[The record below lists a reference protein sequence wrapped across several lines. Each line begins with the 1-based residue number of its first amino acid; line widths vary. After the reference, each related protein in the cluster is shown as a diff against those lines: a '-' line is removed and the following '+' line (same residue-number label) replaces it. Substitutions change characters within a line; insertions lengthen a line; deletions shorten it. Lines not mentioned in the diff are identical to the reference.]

1 VFNLFKT
8 YGKIVS
14 AKLETYPNSKESRGL
29 AYIQFEDVA
38 HAEAAI
44 EALNGKDFKGK
55 QLEIFK
61 LNKKDKK
68 KAEKQLAANAN
79 VQGEEEK
86 KASEEVVTPSEV
98 TQGAEQA
105 EATPEGGEAK
115 PEGEK
120 KPKKQYREKQE
131 KKPKEK
137 YVFRKKE
144 VQSTPQADATPSD
157 VQRVNSDMP
166 AVQQ

>member
-1 VFNLFKT
+1 M
-8 YGKIVS
+8 S

-68 KAEKQLAANAN
+68 KADNPVEPKVA
-79 VQGEEEK
+79 
-86 KASEEVVTPSEV
+86 
-98 TQGAEQA
+98 
-105 EATPEGGEAK
+105 
-115 PEGEK
+115 
-120 KPKKQYREKQE
+120 PKKNNLFVKNLPALSATR
-131 KKPKEK
+131 
-137 YVFRKKE
+137 FRRPSPRRRHGGNRRDCR
-144 VQSTPQADATPSD
+144 VSRGLSNDATSSPCGCETRAAGLPED
-157 VQRVNSDMP
+157 GPLTAWV
-166 AVQQ
+166 